1 MTIEVYRPGVEKPM
15 VLPEGSMF
23 EVLEKNGDVAVL
35 VSLRNGE
42 GFKEYQD
49 IDIPE
54 YLSQNDERREEV
66 EENVVVYKSGNVLQ
80 LADGLVVKAT

>member
-1 MTIEVYRPGVEKPM
+1 MTIELYRPGVEKQM

-23 EVLEKNGDVAVL
+23 EVLEKNGNVAVL
-35 VSLRNGE
+35 VSLRERE
-42 GFKEYQD
+42 GFKEYLN

-54 YLSQNDERREEV
+54 YLSQNYQEREKV
-66 EENVVVYKSGNVLQ
+66 EKRVVVYKSDTLLQ